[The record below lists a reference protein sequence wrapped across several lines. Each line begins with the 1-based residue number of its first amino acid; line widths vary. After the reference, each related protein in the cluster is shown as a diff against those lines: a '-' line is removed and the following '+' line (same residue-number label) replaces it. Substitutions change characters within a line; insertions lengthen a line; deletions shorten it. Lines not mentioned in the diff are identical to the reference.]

1 MKLKRFEA
9 LTLQGALRSVK
20 AELGPDA
27 VIVSTRRVH
36 KGGGLFGLLSQPVV
50 EVTAAIDRTKESKK
64 PDFPNW
70 GWGQEP
76 NKINTVVNDP
86 VPSPEQTE
94 KETSFDDQLRIA
106 TMLDPLTQQ
115 LTALSDEFKQ
125 FRQERESSESVIG
138 PLRQELEGL
147 RIVVGEALGDR
158 TRKRV
163 ESLPGDLAKEYEALI
178 MEGVQPQLA
187 HDLLRSVAET
197 LGTAGL
203 ADQRVV
209 KDLLRE
215 RMEDSISV
223 SSSIVPTG
231 NLQKIVMLVGPTGVG
246 KTTTI
251 AKLASLALQA
261 DRPCKTVL
269 ITLDTYRVAAV
280 EQLRVFAK
288 ILKVPL
294 EVAVSPEDL
303 TACVDRHRN
312 ADLILIDT
320 AGRSPRD
327 QEGQR
332 ELAAIVQQNLRMEIH
347 LVLSAPT
354 TETLLLDVVRR
365 YQGLPIHRLLISKL
379 DEAKHFGS
387 LLNILQSTGL
397 PLSYLSTGQ
406 RVPEDL
412 ELATKSTIVNL
423 ISEKT
428 VQESITKKP
437 LIGATV

>member
-1 MKLKRFEA
+1 
-9 LTLQGALRSVK
+9 
-20 AELGPDA
+20 
-27 VIVSTRRVH
+27 
-36 KGGGLFGLLSQPVV
+36 
-50 EVTAAIDRTKESKK
+50 
-64 PDFPNW
+64 
-70 GWGQEP
+70 
-76 NKINTVVNDP
+76 
-86 VPSPEQTE
+86 
-94 KETSFDDQLRIA
+94 
-106 TMLDPLTQQ
+106 MLDPLTQQ
-115 LTALSDEFKQ
+115 LTALSEEFKQ
-125 FRQERESSESVIG
+125 FRQERESSESVVG

-158 TRKRV
+158 TRKQV
-163 ESLPGDLAKEYEALI
+163 ESLPGDLAREYEALI

-209 KDLLRE
+209 KELLRE

-223 SSSIVPTG
+223 SSSILPTG
-231 NLQKIVMLVGPTGVG
+231 NFQKIVMLVGPTGVG

-261 DRPCKTVL
+261 EKPCKTVL

-327 QEGQR
+327 PEGQR

-347 LVLSAPT
+347 LVVSAPT
-354 TETLLLDVVRR
+354 TESLLLDVVRR
-365 YQGLPIHRLLISKL
+365 YQGLPIHRLLISKI
-379 DEAKHFGS
+379 DEAKNLEVS
-387 LLNILQSTGL
+387 LTCFTPQGFHC
-397 PLSYLSTGQ
+397 P
-406 RVPEDL
+406 
-412 ELATKSTIVNL
+412 
-423 ISEKT
+423 ISRRT
-428 VQESITKKP
+428 TSP
-437 LIGATV
+437 